1 MDVAFQMD
9 DVMRTAMC
17 IVFSEQ
23 NDGSVKFDFDQLAY
37 VAVPVT

>member
-1 MDVAFQMD
+1 MDVAFEMD

-23 NDGSVKFDFDQLAY
+23 ASESNIFDWDRMDWA
-37 VAVPVT
+37 ARD